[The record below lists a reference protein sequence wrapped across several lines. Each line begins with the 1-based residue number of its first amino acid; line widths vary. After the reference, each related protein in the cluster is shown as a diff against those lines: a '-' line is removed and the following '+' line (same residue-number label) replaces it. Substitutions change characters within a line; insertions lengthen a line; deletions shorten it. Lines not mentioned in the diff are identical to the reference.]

1 MTFAPVGSTTLILVI
16 ATVVLL
22 LRLLAL
28 YRVWAQ
34 PRSRGRWQA
43 LARWAGLTTAALL
56 LVGAA
61 ARPGVDADREVGAD
75 ASAAAGP
82 NIFLVVDRSAES
94 PVIDMR
100 AQLTGVLDE
109 YPRAR
114 VALISFA
121 TGATVD
127 WPLSEDVASLR
138 SVIGG
143 LTAYVP
149 TVPDPQL
156 QANAF
161 AARDVLRSK
170 IDTAATQYPGTPN
183 LVFYFGTGDPD
194 SVVSRGAFD
203 LAPGSVA
210 GGAVFEYQPADP
222 ARLQEIADQLGVP
235 LGTALPDIGDAASV
249 ESVQVADRHE
259 FYWAA
264 ALLAALLLLAEIA
277 FTLREYHRNRLRR

>member
-16 ATVVLL
+16 ATVVVL
-22 LRLLAL
+22 LRVLAL
-28 YRVWAQ
+28 YRIWSQ
-34 PRSRGRWQA
+34 PRSRGRWRA
-43 LARWAGLTTAALL
+43 LARWAGLTAAVLL
-56 LVGAA
+56 LIGAA
-61 ARPGVDADREVGAD
+61 ARPGIDTDHEVPAE
-75 ASAAAGP
+75 AAAPAGP

-121 TGATVD
+121 TGATID

-143 LTAYVP
+143 LTPYVP
-149 TVPDPQL
+149 SVPDAQL
-156 QANAF
+156 RANAF

-170 IDTAATQYPGTPN
+170 IDTAATQYPGTAN
-183 LVFYFGTGDPD
+183 LVFYFGTGDPG
-194 SVVSRGAFD
+194 SVVSRGAFE

-210 GGAVFEYQPADP
+210 GGAVFAYQPADT

-235 LGTALPDIGDAASV
+235 LGAALPDIGADGSI
-249 ESVQVADRHE
+249 ESVQVADRRE

>member
-1 MTFAPVGSTTLILVI
+1 
-16 ATVVLL
+16 VVLL
-22 LRLLAL
+22 RMLAL
-28 YRVWAQ
+28 YRVWSQ
-34 PRSRGRWQA
+34 PRPGGRWRA
-43 LARWAGLTTAALL
+43 LARWAGLTAAVLL
-56 LVGAA
+56 LVVAA
-61 ARPGVDADREVGAD
+61 ARPGVDADREVPAD
-75 ASAAAGP
+75 ASAATGP

-94 PVIDMR
+94 PVVEMR

-121 TGATVD
+121 TSATVD

-143 LTAYVP
+143 LAPYVP
-149 TVPDPQL
+149 GVPDAQL
-156 QANAF
+156 RANAF

-194 SVVSRGAFD
+194 SVVSRGAFE

-210 GGAVFEYQPADP
+210 GGAVFAYQPADT
-222 ARLQEIADQLGVP
+222 ARLQAIADQLGVP
-235 LGTALPDIGDAASV
+235 LGTGLPDIADGASV
-249 ESVQVADRHE
+249 QSVQVADRHE
-259 FYWAA
+259 FYWVA
-264 ALLAALLLLAEIA
+264 ALVAALLLLAEIA
-277 FTLREYHRNRLRR
+277 STLREYHRNRLRR